1 MKIKSA
7 IGIRRTTVELTD
19 DVTTVDFGHDYKYFA
34 IRNDG
39 SGSIYVSTANKEC
52 TAGEDEVVLVP
63 SGSSYVHYNGYG
75 GNTGI
80 YISGTGTA
88 TVVAQDDGNNPFKGA
103 QGGGDNV
110 TVDVLN
116 SALGGKA
123 DKIHTHTK
131 SEITDF
137 PTSLPASDVKDWAKA
152 NTKPTYTASE
162 VGADESGSAS
172 KALTNAKA
180 YTDASI
186 ANLINGAPTT
196 LDTLGE
202 IAAAMS
208 DNQSVVEALNSAIGS
223 KANASD
229 LISHT
234 DNTSNPHNVT
244 KSQVGLGNVPNV
256 STNDQTPSYTEST
269 SLAKLSSGEK
279 LYVAFGKIS
288 KAITDFISHIG
299 DTVKH
304 ITSTERTNWNA
315 AKTHADSAHA
325 PSSAQANVIETVKVN
340 GTALTPSSKAVD
352 ITVPSYS
359 AMTGATS
366 SSAGT
371 SGLVPAPASGNE
383 EKFLKGDGTWDIPKF
398 TGTLD
403 DIPDGK
409 NYYKSPYYIQA
420 GQVTSAS
427 SGTASVTFPE
437 IFGST
442 PFILLAYP
450 TAAAINYVPVVTS
463 ASASGFNIKKNTN
476 YDTVNWIAFG
486 KLPEQLLPS
495 DPINPIN

>member
-7 IGIRRTTVELTD
+7 IGIRRTTVELTN

-75 GNTGI
+75 GNTEI
-80 YISGTGTA
+80 YLSGAGTA
-88 TVVAQDDGNNPFKGA
+88 TVVAQDDVNNPFKGA
-103 QGGGDNV
+103 QGGGESV

-116 SALGGKA
+116 AALEEKA
-123 DKIHTHTK
+123 DSKHSHTVE
-131 SEITDF
+131 EISDF
-137 PTSLPASDVKDWAKA
+137 PTSMPASDVKDWAKA
-152 NTKPTYTASE
+152 NEKPTYTASE
-162 VGADESGSAS
+162 VGADVSGSADA
-172 KALTNAKA
+172 ALTNAKS
-180 YTDASI
+180 YTDTKI
-186 ANLINGAPTT
+186 ADLINGAPTT

-202 IAAAMS
+202 IAEAMGN
-208 DNQSVVEALNSAIGS
+208 NQSVVEALNSAIGS

-229 LISHT
+229 LAAHT
-234 DNTSNPHNVT
+234 ENASNPHNVT
-244 KSQVGLGNVPNV
+244 KSQIGLGNVPNV

-269 SLAKLSSGEK
+269 SLSKLSSGEK
-279 LYVAFGKIS
+279 LSVAFGKIS

-304 ITSTERTNWNA
+304 ITSTERSNWNA
-315 AKTHADSAHA
+315 AKSHADSVHA
-325 PSSAQANVIETVKVN
+325 PSNAQSNVIETIKVN

-359 AMTGATS
+359 TMTGATS
-366 SSAGT
+366 SAAGT
-371 SGLVPAPASGNE
+371 SGLVPAPASGE
-383 EKFLKGDGTWDIPKF
+383 QGAYLRGDGTWDTPEF

-403 DIPDGK
+403 DIPDGEV
-409 NYYKSPYYIQA
+409 YYKSPYYIQA

-450 TAAAINYVPVVTS
+450 TASALNYVPVVTS
-463 ASASGFNIKKNTN
+463 ATASGFDIKKNTN

>member
-103 QGGGDNV
+103 QGGGESV

-116 SALGGKA
+116 AALEEKA
-123 DKIHTHTK
+123 DSKHSHTVE
-131 SEITDF
+131 EISDF
-137 PTSLPASDVKDWAKA
+137 PTSMPASDVKDWAKA
-152 NTKPTYTASE
+152 NEKPTYTASE
-162 VGADESGSAS
+162 VGADVSGSADA
-172 KALTNAKA
+172 ALTNAKS
-180 YTDASI
+180 YTDTKI
-186 ANLINGAPTT
+186 ADLINGAPTT

-202 IAAAMS
+202 IAEAMGN
-208 DNQSVVEALNSAIGS
+208 NQSVVEALNSAIGS

-229 LISHT
+229 LAAHT
-234 DNTSNPHNVT
+234 ENASNPHNVT
-244 KSQVGLGNVPNV
+244 KSQIGLGNVPNV
-256 STNDQTPSYTEST
+256 STNDQTPSYAEAT

-279 LYVAFGKIS
+279 LSVAFGKIS
-288 KAITDFISHIG
+288 KAITDLISHIG

-315 AKTHADSAHA
+315 AKSHADSVHA
-325 PSSAQANVIETVKVN
+325 PSNAQSNVIETIKVN

-359 AMTGATS
+359 TMTGATS
-366 SSAGT
+366 SAAGT
-371 SGLVPAPASGNE
+371 SGLVPAPASGE
-383 EKFLKGDGTWDIPKF
+383 QGAYLRGDGTWDTPEF

-403 DIPDGK
+403 DIPDTRF
-409 NYYKSPYYIQA
+409 YYKSEYFIQA
-420 GQVTSAS
+420 GKVS
-427 SGTASVTFPE
+427 SGVTSVTFPKAYTH
-437 IFGST
+437 T
-442 PFILLAYP
+442 PFVLIGYAGVSSISYYGP
-450 TAAAINYVPVVTS
+450 HVKSVT
-463 ASASGFNIKKNTN
+463 ASGFEFLVNTTAN
-476 YDTVNWIAFG
+476 SKGSFWVAFG
-486 KLPEQLLPS
+486 TLG
-495 DPINPIN
+495 